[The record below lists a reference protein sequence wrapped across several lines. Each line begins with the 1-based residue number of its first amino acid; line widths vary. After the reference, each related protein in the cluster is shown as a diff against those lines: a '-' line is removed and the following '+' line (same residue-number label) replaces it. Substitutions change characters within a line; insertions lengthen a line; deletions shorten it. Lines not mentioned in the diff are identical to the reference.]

1 MAHTTHSGRITGP
14 VHYLGASGDEA
25 VIPLGPCLVEQMD
38 GRSVDIF
45 WDESGEVLGYLE
57 PAPGGRT
64 RLVLFTNSAR
74 WSGTVTLRQIFSG
87 GFTVETQEL
96 QSLMRRTGTGP
107 IPI

>member
-45 WDESGEVLGYLE
+45 WDESGDKTAALSCEALE
-57 PAPGGRT
+57 DAEERGH
-64 RLVLFTNSAR
+64 LV
-74 WSGTVTLRQIFSG
+74 VID
-87 GFTVETQEL
+87 
-96 QSLMRRTGTGP
+96 
-107 IPI
+107 